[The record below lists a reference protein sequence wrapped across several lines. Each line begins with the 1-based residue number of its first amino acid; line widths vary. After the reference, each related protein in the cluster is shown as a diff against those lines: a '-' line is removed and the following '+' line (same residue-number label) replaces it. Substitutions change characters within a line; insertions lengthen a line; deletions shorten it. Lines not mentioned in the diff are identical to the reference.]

1 MKRIPSLD
9 SLRYILAVLI
19 VVHHIFVNFYMAEG
33 EMGFLLGTYLAVDGF
48 FVISGVLMMHSYMR
62 LAEQGDL
69 NPVDGLRSFA
79 LSRLRR
85 LYPEFLFVL
94 VLTVIVRLALH
105 QPAPWKFL
113 LPDLLMLGNFC
124 GVESMV
130 RDAWFISSLFWIG
143 LLLFGLLLLF
153 GRSFYAFAVPL
164 ILLLSYFFIINVPRS
179 LSLNSAPMFFGIFS
193 GSVLRTL
200 LGLCAGMVTY
210 RLMAYLDR
218 LNSFFVICLEAVC
231 LIYAIWLIGHGSNG
245 EQCCDFV
252 PVFSVLVAVL
262 CRHREFF
269 LHFLSLKF
277 FEKVTGSS
285 YMLFLSH
292 LLIVENVAMFF
303 KDELLQWPPVTVF
316 FSLTLLSMAASL
328 ILVGLCRR
336 AENFCLTRMV
346 PLLLH

>member
-1 MKRIPSLD
+1 MRRIPSLD

-48 FVISGVLMMHSYMR
+48 FVISGVLMMHSYIR

-193 GSVLRTL
+193 GSVFRTL

-218 LNSFFVICLEAVC
+218 LNSFSVICLEAVC

>member
-19 VVHHIFVNFYMAEG
+19 VVHHIFVNFYMAEE

-105 QPAPWKFL
+105 QSAPWKFL

-193 GSVLRTL
+193 GSVFRTL

-218 LNSFFVICLEAVC
+218 LNSFSVICLEAVC

-336 AENFCLTRMV
+336 AGNFCLTRMV

>member
-33 EMGFLLGTYLAVDGF
+33 KMGFLLGTYLAVDGF
-48 FVISGVLMMHSYMR
+48 FIISGVLMMHSYMR
-62 LAEQGDL
+62 LAEQGVQ

-94 VLTVIVRLALH
+94 VLTVIVRLVLH

-113 LPDLLMLGNFC
+113 LPDLFMLGNLC

-143 LLLFGLLLLF
+143 LLLFGLLLFF

-193 GSVLRTL
+193 GSVFRTL

-218 LNSFFVICLEAVC
+218 LNSFFVVCLEAVC
-231 LIYAIWLIGHGSNG
+231 LIYAVWLIGHGSNG
-245 EQCCDFV
+245 EQCCDFI

-269 LHFLSLKF
+269 LRFLSLKF
-277 FEKVTGSS
+277 FVK
-285 YMLFLSH
+285 
-292 LLIVENVAMFF
+292 IVN
-303 KDELLQWPPVTVF
+303 
-316 FSLTLLSMAASL
+316 
-328 ILVGLCRR
+328 
-336 AENFCLTRMV
+336 
-346 PLLLH
+346 